1 MKILFFAIM
10 TLLHPVHV
18 SLTGIEYDSSNRI
31 YSVFVKV
38 YSDDLEADIGLGSS
52 EGEAITGE
60 GNDRYCKYLCDR
72 LLILEDGKR
81 LDMRLMNVESDGL
94 EHRFSLEA
102 NGGRS
107 VGDVSVIN
115 RIMTRLYYDQVNML
129 LFKFGT
135 VEDGYKFTVT
145 DTLKSYNV
153 K

>member
-1 MKILFFAIM
+1 MKILLLAIM
-10 TLLHPVHV
+10 TFLHPVHV

-38 YSDDLEADIGLGSS
+38 YSDDLEADISLGSS
-52 EGEAITGE
+52 EGETITGE
-60 GNDRYCKYLCDR
+60 GNDRYFKYLCDR

-81 LDMRLMNVESDGL
+81 LDMKLMNTESDGL

-102 NGGRS
+102 KGGRS
-107 VGDVSVIN
+107 VHDVSVIN
-115 RIMTRLYYDQVNML
+115 RIMTRLYYDQANML

-135 VEDGYKFTVT
+135 VEDGYRFTVA

>member
-1 MKILFFAIM
+1 MKILLLAIM
-10 TLLHPVHV
+10 TFLHPVHV

-38 YSDDLEADIGLGSS
+38 YSDDLEADICLGSS

-81 LDMRLMNVESDGL
+81 LEMKLMNTESDGL

-102 NGGRS
+102 KGGRS
-107 VGDVSVIN
+107 VRDVSVIN
-115 RIMTRLYYDQVNML
+115 RIMTRLYYDQANML

-135 VEDGYKFTVT
+135 VEDGYRFTVE